1 MPYADKELLCKDCG
15 EKFIYSA
22 RQQQHHAEMGLR
34 NEPKRCAICRQ
45 VARMR
50 KDDRKMFGRPM
61 GAGRGSPRGGGRP
74 GFGGSRSGPPVPRE
88 SFTAGCAACGVTTD
102 LPFKPRGDRP
112 VYCRACFKGA
122 RR

>member
-1 MPYADKELLCKDCG
+1 MPFADKQLVCKDCG
-15 EKFIYSA
+15 AEFKYSA
-22 RQQQHHAEMGLR
+22 RQQEHHASLGLR

-50 KDDRKMFGRPM
+50 KEDRKMFPRPM
-61 GAGRGSPRGGGRP
+61 GAGRPGGPRGGPPGR
-74 GFGGSRSGPPVPRE
+74 GGPRPGPPVPRE
-88 SFTAGCAACGVTTD
+88 SFIATCAACGVTTD